1 MNLQNMEYF
10 LAVAEEGNIT
20 RAAKRLQI
28 SQQALSNSI
37 ARLEAELGCRLF
49 DRHQGIELT
58 YGGRQY
64 RQAAKKILDIQKQT
78 MTLLHDI
85 SGNIRGELRI
95 GISHTRGQAL
105 LPLILPA
112 FMEKYPQVELSV
124 LEGDTRTLEG
134 HLEHGD
140 IDVLIGFAPFR
151 LEGAVSQ
158 TLMRDRLFLVLPR
171 TLLEKHMADPEQV
184 EHCLAEFRRTHDL
197 RPFRD
202 YPFVLLKEGDRIRTI
217 ADRLFREKGF
227 QPQIRIET
235 KNMQTAVALAAE
247 GVGLTICPSL
257 YLHSNYVASGMT
269 DSYIRRRVE
278 ICPLYEEYEGDSIAI
293 GYHRDRYLSHIAE
306 DFIQMSLSTL
316 MEERTKI
323 LER

>member
-20 RAAKRLQI
+20 RAAKRLHI

-37 ARLEAELGCRLF
+37 ARLESELGCRLF
-49 DRHQGIELT
+49 ERRQGLELT

-64 RQAAKKILDIQKQT
+64 RQAAERILDIQKQT
-78 MTLLHDI
+78 EALLHDI
-85 SGNIRGELRI
+85 NGNVRGELRV

-105 LPLILPA
+105 LPLVLPS

-124 LEGDTRTLEG
+124 LEGDTRTLEE
-134 HLEHGD
+134 HLERGD

-151 LEGAVSQ
+151 LEGAVAR

-171 TLLEKHMADPEQV
+171 TLLQKRLPTPGQAEA
-184 EHCLAEFRRTHDL
+184 CLAQFAKTHDL
-197 RPFRD
+197 GLFRD
-202 YPFVLLKEGDRIRTI
+202 YPFVLLKEGERIRTI
-217 ADRLFREKGF
+217 ADRLFRERGF

-235 KNMQTAVALAAE
+235 RNMQTAVALAAE

-257 YLHSNYVASGMT
+257 YLHSN
-269 DSYIRRRVE
+269 
-278 ICPLYEEYEGDSIAI
+278 
-293 GYHRDRYLSHIAE
+293 
-306 DFIQMSLSTL
+306 
-316 MEERTKI
+316 
-323 LER
+323 